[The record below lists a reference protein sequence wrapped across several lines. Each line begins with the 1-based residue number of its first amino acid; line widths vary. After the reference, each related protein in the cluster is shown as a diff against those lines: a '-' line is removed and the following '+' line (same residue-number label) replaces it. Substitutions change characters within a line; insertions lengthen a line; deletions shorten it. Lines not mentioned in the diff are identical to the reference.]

1 MALKAIILAAGKGT
15 RLKPITNHTPKAL
28 ISVNGEC
35 LIEKHLYALKLAG
48 YQEIIVNLCH
58 LGELIEQKLKDGTQ
72 YGLKIT
78 YSKEYGKELETAG
91 GIKQALPMLGNQPF
105 LVINADILTDFSF
118 DQLPKKVKQAHLIL
132 APNPKDHSGDFNLR
146 ADLLTNEKPSP
157 YTYCGIGVY
166 SPAFFSEIPDGKI
179 ALGQILR
186 KKVDKKQIT
195 GEVYEGVWHD
205 IGTTERLRA
214 VTRLSY

>member
-1 MALKAIILAAGKGT
+1 MKAIILAAGKGT

-28 ISVNGEC
+28 ICVNGEC
-35 LIEKHLYALKLAG
+35 LIEKHLRALKLAG

-58 LGELIEQKLKDGTQ
+58 LGELIEQKLKDGAQ
-72 YGLKIT
+72 YGIKIS

-105 LVINADILTDFSF
+105 LVLNADILTDFTF
-118 DQLPKKVKQAHLIL
+118 DHLPKKVEEAHLVL
-132 APNPKDHSGDFNLR
+132 VPNPESHSGDFNLR
-146 ADLLTNEKPSP
+146 ENLLTNERPSP

-186 KKVDKKQIT
+186 QKVNKKQIT
-195 GEVYEGVWHD
+195 GEIYKGVWHD

-214 VTRLSY
+214 VTQLNY